1 MRVSVIV
8 AGAALVLAACGGEK
22 KETASDTTTT
32 TAPMAA
38 PAAAA
43 TGARHEVQ
51 MMQEGTTYKFSPAD
65 LTIKA
70 GDVVVFKNV
79 SGGAHNV
86 AFKSDSIPAGAEAI
100 LDAAIAD
107 KMGPLS
113 SALIAAPGD
122 SLVVSFAGA
131 PVGAYHFTCTPHM
144 AMGMHGMI
152 TVQ

>member
-1 MRVSVIV
+1 MRVSAIV
-8 AGAALVLAACGGEK
+8 AGVALVLAACGGEK
-22 KETASDTTTT
+22 KADAVDSSAMM
-32 TAPMAA
+32 APPAA
-38 PAAAA
+38 PTAA

-51 MMQEGTTYKFSPAD
+51 MVQEGTTYKFSPAD

-86 AFKSDSIPAGAEAI
+86 AFKADSVPTGASTV

-113 SALIAAPGD
+113 SALVAAPGD

-144 AMGMHGMI
+144 AMGMHGLI

>member
-1 MRVSVIV
+1 MRVSAIV
-8 AGAALVLAACGGEK
+8 AGVALVLAACGGEK
-22 KETASDTTTT
+22 KVEGDTT
-32 TAPMAA
+32 AMAA
-38 PAAAA
+38 PAPAAPTT

-51 MMQEGTTYKFSPAD
+51 MLQEGTTYKFAPAE

-86 AFKSDSIPAGAEAI
+86 QFFGDSIPVGASTV

-122 SLVVSFAGA
+122 SLAVSFAGA
-131 PVGAYHFTCTPHM
+131 PVGEYKFTCTPHM
-144 AMGMHGMI
+144 AMGMHGKI
-152 TVQ
+152 NVQ

>member
-1 MRVSVIV
+1 MRVSAIV
-8 AGAALVLAACGGEK
+8 AGVALVLAACGGEK
-22 KETASDTTTT
+22 KVEGDTTSMA
-32 TAPMAA
+32 APAPA

-51 MMQEGTTYKFSPAD
+51 MLQEGTTYKFVPAD
-65 LTIKA
+65 LSIKA

-86 AFKSDSIPAGAEAI
+86 QFFGDSIPAGAAAV

-131 PVGAYHFTCTPHM
+131 PVGGYTYTCTPHM
-144 AMGMHGMI
+144 AMGMHAKI

>member
-1 MRVSVIV
+1 MRVSAIV
-8 AGAALVLAACGGEK
+8 AGVALVLAACGGEK
-22 KETASDTTTT
+22 KVEGDTTAMA
-32 TAPMAA
+32 APA

-51 MMQEGTTYKFSPAD
+51 MLQEGTTYKFSPAE
-65 LTIKA
+65 LSIKA

-86 AFKSDSIPAGAEAI
+86 AFKADSIPAGAAAI

-122 SLVVSFAGA
+122 SLVVTFAGA
-131 PVGAYHFTCTPHM
+131 PVGDYHFTCTPHM
-144 AMGMHGMI
+144 AMGMHGKI

>member
-1 MRVSVIV
+1 MRFTAIV
-8 AGAALVLAACGGEK
+8 AGVAVVLAACGGEK
-22 KETASDTTTT
+22 KAD
-32 TAPMAA
+32 TAPTDTVAAA

-43 TGARHEVQ
+43 AGARHEVQ
-51 MMQEGTTYKFSPAD
+51 MVQEGTTYKFVPAD
-65 LTIKA
+65 LSIKA

-79 SGGAHNV
+79 SGGPHNV
-86 AFKSDSIPAGAEAI
+86 QFKTDSIPAGAQAI

-131 PVGAYHFTCTPHM
+131 PVGDYFFTCTPHM
-144 AMGMHGMI
+144 AMNMHGKI